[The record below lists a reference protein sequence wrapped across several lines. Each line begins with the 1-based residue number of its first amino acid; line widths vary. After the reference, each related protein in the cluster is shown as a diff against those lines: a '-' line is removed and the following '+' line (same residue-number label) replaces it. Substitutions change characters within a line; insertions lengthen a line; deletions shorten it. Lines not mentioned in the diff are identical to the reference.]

1 MDNDLIYKIALTQIP
16 KVGSVTAKNLISYC
30 GGVKEV
36 FSKSKSFLKKVPGI
50 GETLAANIYSFDGF
64 EAVHE
69 EIYFINQNK
78 VDVHFLLDNS
88 YPHRLKQIPDCP
100 IVVYSK
106 GSSNLNPEKCIAI
119 VGTRKM
125 TSYGK
130 QFVHKLIEEISVY
143 QPTIVSGL
151 AYGVDVQAHKQS
163 LKYDLPTFGVV
174 AHGLDQ
180 VYPSLHRPIVQEM
193 IKNKGAVISEYTSKT
208 IPIKENFPMR
218 NRLVAGMVDAVI
230 VIESAN
236 KGGSLI
242 TAELANQ
249 YNRDV
254 LALPGAINQKYS
266 AGCNYLIKKNKAH
279 LIEGVEDLVQLLN
292 WDVQIEK
299 KVQKPL
305 FQDFTDNQQKLFS
318 IIHENTEVGIDH
330 LQSKSGFISS
340 LLAIT
345 LLELEMKNCIVS
357 LPGKRYKSLQ

>member
-130 QFVHKLIEEISVY
+130 
-143 QPTIVSGL
+143 
-151 AYGVDVQAHKQS
+151 
-163 LKYDLPTFGVV
+163 
-174 AHGLDQ
+174 
-180 VYPSLHRPIVQEM
+180 
-193 IKNKGAVISEYTSKT
+193 
-208 IPIKENFPMR
+208 
-218 NRLVAGMVDAVI
+218 
-230 VIESAN
+230 
-236 KGGSLI
+236 
-242 TAELANQ
+242 
-249 YNRDV
+249 
-254 LALPGAINQKYS
+254 
-266 AGCNYLIKKNKAH
+266 
-279 LIEGVEDLVQLLN
+279 
-292 WDVQIEK
+292 
-299 KVQKPL
+299 
-305 FQDFTDNQQKLFS
+305 
-318 IIHENTEVGIDH
+318 
-330 LQSKSGFISS
+330 
-340 LLAIT
+340 
-345 LLELEMKNCIVS
+345 
-357 LPGKRYKSLQ
+357 

>member
-1 MDNDLIYKIALTQIP
+1 MDTDLIYKIALTQIP
-16 KVGSVTAKNLISYC
+16 KVGSVKAKNLISYC

-36 FSKSKSFLKKVPGI
+36 FSKSKSFLKKIPGI
-50 GETLAANIYSFDGF
+50 GETLATNIYYFDGF
-64 EAVHE
+64 EAVQE
-69 EIYFINQNK
+69 EIDFIDQNK
-78 VDVHFLLDNS
+78 IEAHFFLDKS
-88 YPHRLKQIPDCP
+88 YPFRLKQIPDCP
-100 IVVYSK
+100 IVLYSK
-106 GSSNLNPEKCIAI
+106 GNSNLNPEKCIAI

-130 QFVHKLIEEISVY
+130 HFIKYLMEELNVY
-143 QPTIVSGL
+143 QPTIISGL
-151 AYGVDVQAHKQS
+151 AYGVDVYAHKQS
-163 LKYDLPTFGVV
+163 LNNMMPTLGVV

-180 VYPSLHRPIVQEM
+180 IYPSMHKNIAIEM
-193 IKNKGAVISEYTSKT
+193 IKNQGAIISEYTSKT
-208 IPIKENFPMR
+208 IPNRENFPMR

-230 VIESAN
+230 VVESAI

-254 LALPGAINQKYS
+254 LALPGAINQTYS

-292 WDVQIEK
+292 WDVQIER

-305 FQDFTDNQQKLFS
+305 FQDFTDNQHKLFS
-318 IIHENTEVGIDH
+318 IIHENTEVEIDH
-330 LQSKSGFISS
+330 LQTKSGFVSS

>member
-1 MDNDLIYKIALTQIP
+1 
-16 KVGSVTAKNLISYC
+16 
-30 GGVKEV
+30 
-36 FSKSKSFLKKVPGI
+36 
-50 GETLAANIYSFDGF
+50 
-64 EAVHE
+64 
-69 EIYFINQNK
+69 
-78 VDVHFLLDNS
+78 
-88 YPHRLKQIPDCP
+88 
-100 IVVYSK
+100 
-106 GSSNLNPEKCIAI
+106 
-119 VGTRKM
+119 
-125 TSYGK
+125 
-130 QFVHKLIEEISVY
+130 
-143 QPTIVSGL
+143 
-151 AYGVDVQAHKQS
+151 
-163 LKYDLPTFGVV
+163 
-174 AHGLDQ
+174 
-180 VYPSLHRPIVQEM
+180 
-193 IKNKGAVISEYTSKT
+193 
-208 IPIKENFPMR
+208 MR

-279 LIEGVEDLVQLLN
+279 LIEGIEDLVQLLN
-292 WDVQIEK
+292 WDVQIER

-330 LQSKSGFISS
+330 IQIKSGFVSS